1 MKRALL
7 LTFALTVLSACAD
20 EVPPGIVLGRALV
33 TACPVAAAND
43 AAAREACADA
53 LTDMT
58 ELRDALT
65 DPVLWGGQPD
75 GFHAADLLTDASLTQ
90 FDPRVWR
97 RMYLSTFMFEAAPS
111 EMEQDGKYQ
120 VLRMRVQFR
129 NKLDA
134 GDYPYPFWHSGK
146 KWTAYEQATEVLFV
160 FDSAGRIPVAVRTT
174 PDPTHEHDPRTW
186 DGVWT
191 WNAGQEPHVSLY
203 TYLFSPGNPHVAAL
217 DTAYRSLEETMREQD
232 CSKCHSPSNSAMA
245 LHLELLNYPN
255 QALTARHKIAH
266 LIQINAMPPVTGI
279 PSDDTRADLIQ
290 RAMTFANA
298 GDAALAYEGEP
309 VPSL

>member
-97 RMYLSTFMFEAAPS
+97 RMYLSTFMFEAAPHARAVPQQARCGRLS
-111 EMEQDGKYQ
+111 VSVLAQRQKVDG
-120 VLRMRVQFR
+120 L
-129 NKLDA
+129 
-134 GDYPYPFWHSGK
+134 
-146 KWTAYEQATEVLFV
+146 
-160 FDSAGRIPVAVRTT
+160 
-174 PDPTHEHDPRTW
+174 
-186 DGVWT
+186 
-191 WNAGQEPHVSLY
+191 
-203 TYLFSPGNPHVAAL
+203 
-217 DTAYRSLEETMREQD
+217 
-232 CSKCHSPSNSAMA
+232 
-245 LHLELLNYPN
+245 
-255 QALTARHKIAH
+255 
-266 LIQINAMPPVTGI
+266 
-279 PSDDTRADLIQ
+279 
-290 RAMTFANA
+290 
-298 GDAALAYEGEP
+298 
-309 VPSL
+309 